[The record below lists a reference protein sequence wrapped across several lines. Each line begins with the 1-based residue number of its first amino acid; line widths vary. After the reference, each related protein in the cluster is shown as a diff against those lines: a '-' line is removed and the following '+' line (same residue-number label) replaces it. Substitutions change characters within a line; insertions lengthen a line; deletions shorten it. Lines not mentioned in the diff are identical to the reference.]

1 MRLMS
6 ANFQAWLVVVCNALL
21 AAKERQ
27 LRVSVSHFV

>member
-1 MRLMS
+1 MRLMA
-6 ANFQAWLVVVCNALL
+6 ANFQAWLVVCNALL